1 MLKLQQEA
9 PGDPE
14 EASRAAVGSPGA
26 APRRPQGPPGAPQD
40 PPDGAKT
47 GPRRPKTAPRRPQDR
62 PKTAQGD
69 PRTTQSGPKTPP
81 RRPLGPLGRPWSLQ
95 DRPGPLRDTPRDP
108 PGLPKMQ
115 MLRRFG
121 GQIGSGLES
130 IRDPPETPKMQML
143 ERFGDQIVSGL
154 GSIRALVFIKIRQP
168 QRRVISSTNQSSSSS
183 LKLAVFKF
191 QSQVPVARR
200 TFTRGLAR
208 IPSSIFPGHLQNYAP
223 CSPIPC
229 LLLHRFSWGPLS
241 GIPFGRF

>member
-1 MLKLQQEA
+1 MDA
-9 PGDPE
+9 PE
-14 EASRAAVGSPGA
+14 L
-26 APRRPQGPPGAPQD
+26 
-40 PPDGAKT
+40 
-47 GPRRPKTAPRRPQDR
+47 PKTAR
-62 PKTAQGD
+62 D
-69 PRTTQSGPKTPP
+69 PLGTPP
-81 RRPLGPLGRPWSLQ
+81 GTPPGPRKCKCWDDLVVKLGPVWGLFE
-95 DRPGPLRDTPRDP
+95 TPDP
-108 PGLPKMQ
+108 
-115 MLRRFG
+115 
-121 GQIGSGLES
+121 
-130 IRDPPETPKMQML
+130 PKMQML
-143 ERFGDQIVSGL
+143 ERFGGQIVSGL

-168 QRRVISSTNQSSSSS
+168 QRRVTSSTNQSSSSS

>member
-1 MLKLQQEA
+1 MA
-9 PGDPE
+9 PTWVPE
-14 EASRAAVGSPGA
+14 GA
-26 APRRPQGPPGAPQD
+26 TSPQD
-40 PPDGAKT
+40 GPTTAQDGS
-47 GPRRPKTAPRRPQDR
+47 RRSQDGPKTAQDDPKTTPRPPQDGPRRPQD
-62 PKTAQGD
+62 
-69 PRTTQSGPKTPP
+69 GPKRPQDAP
-81 RRPLGPLGRPWSLQ
+81 RAAPGASWTPLGYPRP
-95 DRPGPLRDTPRDP
+95 PGPPRDTPRDP
-108 PGLPKMQ
+108 PGPSKMQ
-115 MLRRFG
+115 MLGRFG

-183 LKLAVFKF
+183 LKLAVLKF

-229 LLLHRFSWGPLS
+229 LLLHRFSLGSPLGDIVWQILVPPPPPPPPGFACS
-241 GIPFGRF
+241 G